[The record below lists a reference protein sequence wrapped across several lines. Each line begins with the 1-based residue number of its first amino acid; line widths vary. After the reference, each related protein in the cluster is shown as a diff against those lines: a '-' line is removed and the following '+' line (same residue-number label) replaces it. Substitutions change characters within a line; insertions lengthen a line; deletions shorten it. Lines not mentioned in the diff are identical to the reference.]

1 MPDYKQLFEK
11 ARQKL
16 EEERRKRGDTYRT
29 ATSVRPQ
36 KALDSL
42 ETCHDLHRQI
52 KLVVVL

>member
-36 KALDSL
+36 KASDSL

-52 KLVVVL
+52 KPVVVL